1 MTRRALGGGGDQL
14 AGLAAQRRVQ
24 PASLGLVRQSIAFLA
39 LETLSLGDGL
49 HGWRLESGMGLAWV
63 VVWAGCGQGR
73 AS

>member
-1 MTRRALGGGGDQL
+1 MAVISLPGSPL
-14 AGLAAQRRVQ
+14 SARVQ
-24 PASLGLVRQSIAFLA
+24 PASLGLVRQSMAFLA
-39 LETLSLGDGL
+39 LETLFSGDGL